1 VIIRGAAAALVAL
14 TALVTGCAGPI
25 AGTPRAAVAPTGG
38 GLPLEPEQ
46 ARLAELFAEVRSWD
60 VCAMHDIEAAART
73 TGYPSDELL
82 PASGPGGCLLVTT
95 APTGIGHWELRLDLT
110 PMPPAA
116 GDPVDVAGVQMP
128 QVDGAAGG
136 GKCAYSYPIRPTGQ
150 GDEPWGIQLSAVST
164 FGDKAPCDVA
174 REYATAIA
182 PRLANPPRRSAGGTT
197 PALDIAAS
205 DPCAV
210 AAAMVPALADGGS
223 PGPVAVADL
232 EPYKC
237 GVRVDTTSGGA
248 VERRRAS
255 IEFALAL
262 VPDLGGAT
270 IGGFPGARSEA
281 GTECQAQF
289 APFDTRIS
297 GNPGGTAI
305 VPVVNVVG
313 NCDRLDALA
322 TAAAGAIAPATTPP
336 PRVDARTLG
345 DVDPPPTA
353 ESVGA
358 PFDPCTV
365 AGGWQAYPAEVR
377 PSEPVPGK
385 AVIPGPEDPFVIGC
399 KFNAHGMFSL
409 LVWGTPT
416 PDGFSADPAARAA
429 GAVAR
434 QYAGKPGVEETSTN
448 EGNGAPSCY
457 SVVQLSHGIAAIST
471 TLFGD
476 PCRVNRA
483 ILEQIARKVP

>member
-1 VIIRGAAAALVAL
+1 MNRGAAAVLVAL
-14 TALVTGCAGPI
+14 TALVAACSSPVT
-25 AGTPRAAVAPTGG
+25 GTPHAAPSPAGG
-38 GLPLEPEQ
+38 GLPLEPGQ
-46 ARLAELFAEVRSWD
+46 ARMAELFRDVRTWD
-60 VCAMHDIEAAART
+60 VCAIHDVDAAART

-95 APTGIGHWELRLDLT
+95 APTGFGHWELRLDVT
-110 PMPPAA
+110 PMPPAV

-136 GKCAYSYPIRPTGQ
+136 GRCAYGYPIGPTGR
-150 GDEPWGIQLSAVST
+150 GDEPWGIQLSAVNT
-164 FGDKAPCDVA
+164 FADGSPCDVA
-174 REYATAIA
+174 RDYATAIA
-182 PRLANPPRRSAGGTT
+182 PRLANPPRRGAGGTRPT
-197 PALDIAAS
+197 LDIAAS

-210 AAAMVPALADGGS
+210 AAAMVPALADGGPS
-223 PGPVAVADL
+223 GPVAVADL

-237 GVRVDTTSGGA
+237 SVRIDATSGGT

-255 IEFALAL
+255 IEFGLALA
-262 VPDLGGAT
+262 PDLGGVT
-270 IGGFPGARSEA
+270 LGGFPGARSEA

-305 VPVVNVVG
+305 VPVVEVVG
-313 NCDRLDALA
+313 DCDRLDALA
-322 TAAAGAIAPATTPP
+322 TAAAGAIAPAIAPP
-336 PRVDARTLG
+336 PRPDARALG
-345 DVDPPPTA
+345 DVNPPPTA

-385 AVIPGPEDPFVIGC
+385 ATIPGPDDPFVIGC
-399 KFNAHGMFSL
+399 KFNARGMFSL

-416 PDGFSADPAARAA
+416 PEGFSADPAARGA
-429 GAVAR
+429 GSVAR
-434 QYAGKPGVEETSTN
+434 QFAGKPGVEDLGTN
-448 EGNGAPSCY
+448 KGNGAPICY
-457 SVVQLSHGIAAIST
+457 SAVQLSHGIAAIST
-471 TLFGD
+471 TLFGE
-476 PCRVNRA
+476 PCQVNRV